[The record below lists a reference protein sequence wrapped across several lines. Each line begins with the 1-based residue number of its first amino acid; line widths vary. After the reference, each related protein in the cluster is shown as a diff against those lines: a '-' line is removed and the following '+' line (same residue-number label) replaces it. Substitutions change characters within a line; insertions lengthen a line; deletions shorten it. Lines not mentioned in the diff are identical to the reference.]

1 LRFNIM
7 ENRPR
12 LTLFAMLV
20 LVTVFG
26 GCATH
31 QRDTAAAPAPLER
44 YEVAQ
49 ILTGVVFTGPERAE
63 PLEGDLYLPGKPDK
77 HAVVLMVHGGG
88 WASRDRN
95 DMTGISE
102 KLARHGY
109 AVLNVSYR
117 FAPAHTFPAQLL
129 DLRQA
134 LAWLAVN
141 ADRYSLD
148 VDRIN
153 VWGYSSGAHLGA
165 LLASYDF
172 EQTDSIAAYPALP
185 GIRAVVAGGTPADL
199 RKYSRSPV
207 VMRFLGGARDE
218 LPELYAEASPISH
231 VSADDPPVFLY
242 HGKLDLM
249 VTVDQATDYYAA
261 LRAKGVEAELY
272 VNPWLGHL
280 AMFVLGGDA
289 EAEAIEFLNRKN
301 SPTLIG
307 GIL

>member
-1 LRFNIM
+1 MKSSLLIT
-7 ENRPR
+7 R
-12 LTLFAMLV
+12 LAVLI
-20 LVTVFG
+20 LVTALG
-26 GCATH
+26 GCVTH
-31 QRDTAAAPAPLER
+31 ERNPVASPAPIER
-44 YEVAQ
+44 YQVAQ
-49 ILTGVVFTGPERAE
+49 ILTGVVFTGPDRKE
-63 PLEGDLYLPGKPDK
+63 PLKADLYLPRKADK

-88 WASRDRN
+88 WASRDRE
-95 DMTGISE
+95 DMAEISE
-102 KLARHGY
+102 KLTQHGY

-117 FAPAHTFPAQLL
+117 FAPAHTYPAQLL

-134 LAWLAVN
+134 LKWLAVN
-141 ADRYSLD
+141 ADRYNMDLE
-148 VDRIN
+148 RIN

-172 EQTDSIAAYPALP
+172 DETGLIEGYPEVP

-199 RKYSRSPV
+199 SKYSRSPV
-207 VMRFLGGARDE
+207 VMRFLGGSRAE
-218 LPELYAEASPISH
+218 LPDLYAEASPISH

-261 LRAKGVEAELY
+261 LRANGVEAELY

-280 AMFVLGGDA
+280 SMFVLGGDA
-289 EAEAIEFLNRKN
+289 EDKAINFLNRKN

-307 GIL
+307 GI

>member
-1 LRFNIM
+1 M

-20 LVTVFG
+20 FVTVMG

-31 QRDTAAAPAPLER
+31 QRDTAVAPAPLER
-44 YEVAQ
+44 FEVAQ
-49 ILTGVVFTGPERAE
+49 ILTGVVFTGPEQAE

-77 HAVVLMVHGGG
+77 RAVVLMVHGGG

-117 FAPAHTFPAQLL
+117 FAPAHTYPAQLL

-134 LAWLAVN
+134 LAWLVVN
-141 ADRYSLD
+141 ADRYNLD

-172 EQTDSIAAYPALP
+172 EHTDSIEAYPALP
-185 GIRAVVAGGTPADL
+185 KIRAVVAGGTPADL

-207 VMRFLGGARDE
+207 VMRFLGGPRDE
-218 LPELYAEASPISH
+218 LPEVYAEASPISH

-261 LRAKGVEAELY
+261 LRANGVEAELY

-307 GIL
+307 EIL